1 MSTDFKIMTHVE
13 VAQMWESRAKLF
25 EKNEVDL
32 SDNVEI
38 DSSGVAFLVQWA
50 KNNHNQLTIYN
61 ASNNLKSLIKTFRLE
76 PLFVLKEK

>member
-13 VAQMWESRAKLF
+13 VAQMWESRAKIF

-50 KNNHNQLTIYN
+50 KTTIINLLSTMPLTI
-61 ASNNLKSLIKTFRLE
+61 SSH
-76 PLFVLKEK
+76 